1 MSITKCGFVAIIGK
15 PNAGKSTLLNNL
27 LEQKVSIITHKTQTT
42 RNKIQAIKNT
52 DKAQIIFSD
61 TPGLENMKKSNLN
74 RQLNKT
80 AQQAAIDADIIVFIT
95 TATRW
100 NENDKWALD
109 LIKNNPQPVILVI
122 NKIDQLKNQDEVLPK
137 IAEINEKYDFVET
150 VTISA
155 LKKQGLGMLTRILED
170 RLPEGEP
177 LFENETGVPN
187 KHFHICELI
196 REQLLKNLHQE
207 VPYELTVQ
215 VEQIVEEDNI
225 NKIHALI
232 WVSSASQKKIVIG
245 NKGESLKSIGTQ
257 ARKQLEHHFGK
268 KVFLK
273 LWVKVKPNWWDD
285 PEFINNSKA

>member
-1 MSITKCGFVAIIGK
+1 MNITKCGFVAIIGK
-15 PNAGKSTLLNNL
+15 PNAGKSTLLNSIMAK
-27 LEQKVSIITHKTQTT
+27 KVSIITHKSQTT

-80 AQQAAIDADIIVFIT
+80 AQQAAIDADVIVFIT
-95 TATRW
+95 TAHKW
-100 NENDKWALD
+100 DENDRWALD
-109 LIKNNPQPVILVI
+109 LIKKNSQPVILVI
-122 NKIDQLKNQDEVLPK
+122 NKIDQLKSQDDILPI
-137 IAEINEKYDFVET
+137 IAKLNEHHNFTET

-155 LKKQGLGMLTRILED
+155 LKKQGINMLTSILEEQ
-170 RLPEGEP
+170 LPEGEP
-177 LFENETGVPN
+177 LFENESGTPN
-187 KHFHICELI
+187 DNFHICELI

-215 VEQIVEEDNI
+215 VEQVVEEEKI

-245 NKGESLKSIGTQ
+245 DKGETLKKVGTQ
-257 ARKQLEHHFGK
+257 ARRQLEHHFDK

-273 LWVKVKPNWWDD
+273 LWVKVKANWWDD
-285 PEFINNSKA
+285 TDFLNNSKV

>member
-1 MSITKCGFVAIIGK
+1 MNITKCGFVAIIGK
-15 PNAGKSTLLNNL
+15 PNAGKSTLLNSIMAK
-27 LEQKVSIITHKTQTT
+27 KVSIITHKSQTT

-80 AQQAAIDADIIVFIT
+80 AQQAAIDADVIVFIT
-95 TATRW
+95 TAHKW
-100 NENDKWALD
+100 DENDRWALD
-109 LIKNNPQPVILVI
+109 LIKKNSQPVILVI
-122 NKIDQLKNQDEVLPK
+122 NKIDQLKRQDDILPI
-137 IAEINEKYDFVET
+137 IAKLNEHHNFTET

-155 LKKQGLGMLTRILED
+155 LKKQGINMLTNILEEQ
-170 RLPEGEP
+170 LPEGEP
-177 LFENETGVPN
+177 LFENESGTQSDN
-187 KHFHICELI
+187 FHICELI

-215 VEQIVEEDNI
+215 VEQVVEEEKI

-232 WVSSASQKKIVIG
+232 WVASASQKKIVIG
-245 NKGESLKSIGTQ
+245 DKGETMKKVGTQ
-257 ARKQLEHHFGK
+257 ARRQLEHHFGK

-273 LWVKVKPNWWDD
+273 LWVKVKANWWDD
-285 PEFINNSKA
+285 TDFLNNSKV